1 MTKKWLYLRKPS
13 TCEGHEGWIRARD
26 KEGREGAKE
35 ERKREGERS
44 LAEPDKPAGLNVESP
59 IC

>member
-1 MTKKWLYLRKPS
+1 MGGWV
-13 TCEGHEGWIRARD
+13 GGWMEGWIRARD
-26 KEGREGAKE
+26 KEGREGAKG

-44 LAEPDKPAGLNVESP
+44 LAEPDKPEGLNVESP